1 MPHDDLSKQVFS
13 QKHDF
18 LPEIA
23 SVKLFVGLVKDF
35 CGFVGVFW
43 GFFYSWRRAGFE
55 DGRFG
60 SKIEFYKILKNY
72 L

>member
-23 SVKLFVGLVKDF
+23 SVKLFVGLAKDF
-35 CGFVGVFW
+35 CGLVRVFL
-43 GFFYSWRRAGFE
+43 GFFAGRRRAGLE
-55 DGRFG
+55 NVLFG
-60 SKIEFYKILKNY
+60 PKIEFHKILKNY